1 MDNIDE
7 IVWDTKS
14 GHKTIGVE
22 NHGTSDDIFF
32 KLKNG
37 TILTKEKIEV
47 HGNQKSFIIEDFIK
61 VRMLDNKNDKGK
73 LVKSGKGHE
82 ELVRSFF
89 EHIRGMS
96 ANEFTWKE
104 IKIVN
109 KAAII
114 AQENINS
121 GKFHSIF

>member
-1 MDNIDE
+1 
-7 IVWDTKS
+7 
-14 GHKTIGVE
+14 
-22 NHGTSDDIFF
+22 
-32 KLKNG
+32 
-37 TILTKEKIEV
+37 
-47 HGNQKSFIIEDFIK
+47 
-61 VRMLDNKNDKGK
+61 MLDNKNDKGK